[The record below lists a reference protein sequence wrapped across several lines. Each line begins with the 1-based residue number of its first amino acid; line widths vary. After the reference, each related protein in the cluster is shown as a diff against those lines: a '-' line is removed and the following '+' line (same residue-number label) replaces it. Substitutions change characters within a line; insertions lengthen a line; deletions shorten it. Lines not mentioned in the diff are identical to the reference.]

1 MLKPVALVIAALA
14 PAAAAAQESA
24 RETLRLKSGASAA
37 IVMKENPSTGY
48 VWRLDEAGSAGLEAV
63 AIEDNGHTRG
73 AARPGAP
80 GTHRWTVR
88 ALQPGRALIGFDHQ
102 RPWEPAPIETR
113 RVEVII
119 SAGRH

>member
-1 MLKPVALVIAALA
+1 LKPVTLFVAALL
-14 PAAAAAQESA
+14 PATAAAQERA
-24 RETLRLKSGASAA
+24 RETLRLKPGASAA

-48 VWRLDEAGSAGLEAV
+48 VWRLDEAGSVGLEAV

-73 AARPGAP
+73 ADRPGAP

-88 ALQPGRALIGFDHQ
+88 ARRPGRALIGFVSQ
-102 RPWEPAPIETR
+102 RPCAPAPIATR
-113 RVEVII
+113 RVAVII